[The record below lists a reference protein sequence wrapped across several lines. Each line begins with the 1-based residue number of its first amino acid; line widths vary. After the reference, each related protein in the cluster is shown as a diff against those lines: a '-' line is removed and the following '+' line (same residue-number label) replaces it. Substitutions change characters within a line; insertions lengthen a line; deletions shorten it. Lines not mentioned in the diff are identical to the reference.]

1 MQAYAKEPSLHTQLS
16 ALNRLGNHYLFFLE
30 GKGSGYALNIAPVLD
45 KVPVG
50 DRKIDPVGIA
60 EMVSS
65 RFLLGDRTLV
75 QGIKRTPWMA
85 GLDREGRWE
94 FSAPPQ
100 HGKREPPTDVVVREL
115 KEALQREALSYVS
128 GKRHVGI
135 LLSGGLDSRIVA
147 GLVRE
152 LQLTHDFTGDAVA
165 LTWGLDESRDVVF
178 AKEIARRYAWEWLH
192 FPLGP
197 EDLLEN
203 IHIAGRLGAEYS
215 PLHLHALPRVREI
228 EGIDAILVGS
238 YGDSVGR
245 AEFSGRHVLQLKPIV
260 PPILNYLGLMPHRLV
275 KAVRNTVLQDAY
287 GYRERFP
294 REKTWQYRELEQQ
307 MHYMR
312 RKLQACMSYVAER
325 IPLFQLFTSPECV
338 SLMWSLDPSIRDNR
352 YYEVLLPSLP
362 GKVGSI
368 PWARTGRPLGEPKGP
383 TDKAPG
389 LSHKYGVW
397 LRRDLRTMITELA
410 ASDTIRELNLFNEQ
424 ALNRLIRLWPR
435 AQTTSTNRM
444 DDIISWMA
452 SLAIFVKRYDIKPIN
467 TLSPSWRDGVNALSG
482 VARAWAYQT
491 VRGKLRR

>member
-1 MQAYAKEPSLHTQLS
+1 MKGQHHFHLDIGS
-16 ALNRLGNHYLFFLE
+16 ALE
-30 GKGSGYALNIAPVLD
+30 GIPIEQ
-45 KVPVG
+45 
-50 DRKIDPVGIA
+50 RKIDPVGIA
-60 EMVSS
+60 EILSS
-65 RFLLGDRTLV
+65 GFLLGNRTLV
-75 QGIKRTPWMA
+75 QGVRRAPWMA
-85 GLDREGRWE
+85 ALDMQGKWE
-94 FSAPPQ
+94 FAALPQ
-100 HGKREPPTDVVVREL
+100 HGKQKLPMGAVVQKL
-115 KEALQREALSYVS
+115 KRALHREALSYVE
-128 GKRHVGI
+128 GKRRVGI

-147 GLVRE
+147 GIIRE
-152 LQLTHDFTGDAVA
+152 LQLAHEFTGDIVA
-165 LTWGLDESRDVVF
+165 LTWGLQESRDVIY
-178 AKEIARRYAWEWLH
+178 AREIAQGYNWAWLH

-197 EDLLEN
+197 EILLEN
-203 IHIAGRLGAEYS
+203 IHIAGRLGAEFS

-228 EGIDAILVGS
+228 EGLDAILAGS

-245 AEFSGRHVLQLKPIV
+245 AEFSGRHVLQLKPVV
-260 PPILNYLGLMPHRLV
+260 PRVLNYLGLMPHKMVISVRS
-275 KAVRNTVLQDAY
+275 AVLHDAY
-287 GYRERFP
+287 EYRQRFP
-294 REKTWQYRELEQQ
+294 REEAWQYRELEQQ